1 MANYRQIHTQIWRD
15 NWFLDL
21 EPDEKLLFI
30 YLFSNDNSNLAG
42 LYELHERIVALE
54 TGLDIK
60 RINEI
65 VSKLEG
71 DGKIFYRDGVVWIV
85 NMQKYHSNAG
95 EKVRRS
101 IGIIIDGIPDC
112 EVKQKYCIYNGIEA
126 ENTLSEKKDT
136 LSEKKDTLSEKK
148 DTLSKIKNTLSY
160 SKSNSK
166 SNSNTKSIEQAEEKV
181 FSAAGSENSEM
192 GKIATLYEAEI
203 GLITSSIRD
212 ELALAVEE
220 YPPDWIVEALHESAR
235 QNKRSWKYTEAI
247 LKRWKVDGF
256 KTNNKAGN
264 NGHKTSQPSGADVNL
279 WRELARE
286 QGVG

>member
-54 TGLDIK
+54 TGLDLK

-101 IGIIIDGIPDC
+101 IEIIIDGIPDC

-136 LSEKKDTLSEKK
+136 LS
-148 DTLSKIKNTLSY
+148 KIKDTLSY
-160 SKSNSK
+160 SKSKSKLNSK
-166 SNSNTKSIEQAEEKV
+166 SKTEKEEKEEAQAETPEGGTVPYSDPLTSVCEYYKLKTGKLETKEATKLQELTVAYRSPDIRNAIDHMTAHTERPNPGYLQKV
-181 FSAAGSENSEM
+181 LDGWFAER
-192 GKIATLYEAEI
+192 KIQKNYAY
-203 GLITSSIRD
+203 
-212 ELALAVEE
+212 
-220 YPPDWIVEALHESAR
+220 
-235 QNKRSWKYTEAI
+235 
-247 LKRWKVDGF
+247 
-256 KTNNKAGN
+256 
-264 NGHKTSQPSGADVNL
+264 
-279 WRELARE
+279 
-286 QGVG
+286 